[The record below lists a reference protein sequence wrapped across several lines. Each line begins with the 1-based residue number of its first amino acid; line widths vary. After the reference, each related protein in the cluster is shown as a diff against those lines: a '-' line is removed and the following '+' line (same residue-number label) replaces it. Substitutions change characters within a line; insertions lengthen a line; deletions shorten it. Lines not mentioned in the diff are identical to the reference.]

1 VSKISNLSL
10 REKVLIYLLLV
21 VALIS
26 GSIYL
31 LILPTSEQHS
41 NLEITLADAQY
52 KEQEMQLII
61 ESRPSIEKGITSINK
76 QITVY
81 QNNLYPLMNNDEIDK
96 VITTM
101 FIKNKLKPIE
111 LTLIDTAAQEIPAFL
126 SAENTTKPILI
137 SNTMNAHCTV
147 KNLGDFATMVSSIG
161 KNPSMR
167 VLAFT
172 ADFATNGAYTIDL
185 DFIIYMVDK
194 TNNNTNAFP
203 AKEIE
208 EAVE

>member
-1 VSKISNLSL
+1 MSKISNLSL